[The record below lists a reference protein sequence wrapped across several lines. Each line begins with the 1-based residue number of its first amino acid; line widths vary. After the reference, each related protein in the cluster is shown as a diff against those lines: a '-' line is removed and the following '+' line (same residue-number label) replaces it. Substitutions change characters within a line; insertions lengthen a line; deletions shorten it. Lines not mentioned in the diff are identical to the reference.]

1 LFMPVRSLREF
12 VLEQKGDHD
21 DKALVQSLLTGEADS
36 WERFVGRY
44 SGFVA
49 TVARRLL
56 TVHGAGSSNAD
67 VEDVTENVFVAL
79 MEKDFYLLRRYDS
92 NHKLATYLG
101 VIARTQSHRWL
112 RSRKNVA
119 SLGEE
124 AGAMIADPK
133 AIATADQLVRVE
145 ARDAV
150 RRAMEAL
157 TEREQKV
164 LKLFYYQS
172 ANYQMI
178 SAELN
183 LKVNSIG
190 ALLSRARA
198 HLQEELKKIND
209 FSDSDYRT
217 I

>member
-1 LFMPVRSLREF
+1 MALERSE
-12 VLEQKGDHD
+12 END
-21 DKALVQSLLTGEADS
+21 DKALAQSLLAGEGDS
-36 WERFVGRY
+36 WERFVDRF

-49 TVARRLL
+49 TITRRLL
-56 TVHGAGSSNAD
+56 ASHGAGASSAD
-67 VEDVTENVFVAL
+67 VEDITENVFLAL
-79 MEKDFYLLRRYDS
+79 MENDFHLLRRYDP

-101 VIARTQSHRWL
+101 VITRTQCHRWL
-112 RSRKNVA
+112 RSRKAVA

-124 AGAMIADPK
+124 AGAMIADTK
-133 AIATADQLVRVE
+133 ASPHEEQMVRME

-157 TEREQKV
+157 TERERAV
-164 LKLFYYQS
+164 LKLFYYHG
-172 ANYQMI
+172 ANYQAI
-178 SAELN
+178 SSEMK

-198 HLQEELKKIND
+198 HLQEELKRVSD
-209 FSDSDYRT
+209 FTESDYRS